1 MPDDFINEACARIL
15 IRMDK
20 YEPIKHAAR
29 VRCPVLLQV
38 CDNDISLTM
47 SIVEKAEKRLGKLAE
62 VIHYPI
68 DHFDIYLGEN
78 FGESISDQLEFLKNT
93 LIINRDR

>member
-1 MPDDFINEACARIL
+1 MPDDFINEACARII

-20 YEPIKHAAR
+20 YKPVKYAAR

-38 CDNDISLTM
+38 CDKDISLPM
-47 SIVEKAEKRLGKLAE
+47 SVVEKAEKGLGKLAE

-78 FGESISDQLEFLKNT
+78 FKKSVSDQLDFFKKHL
-93 LIINRDR
+93 